1 MFLISTLVPSSGVP
15 VGRIE
20 MLASHLSDPSSMRT
34 SLTSS
39 DSSVARSSRRYAPA
53 SSGERMS
60 GSLTHSTSGTPARL
74 KSTSAASASW
84 MRPLELTWVVLPVS
98 SSMCT
103 RVMPTRLAVPSGSST
118 SRFPPTQI
126 GRSYWLIW

>member
-1 MFLISTLVPSSGVP
+1 MPT
-15 VGRIE
+15 GRIE
-20 MLASHLSDPSSMRT
+20 TLASQRSDPSSMRT

-74 KSTSAASASW
+74 KSIAAASASW
-84 MRPLELTWVVLPVS
+84 MRPVALSCVVLPVS

-103 RVMPTRLAVPSGSST
+103 RVMPTRLVEPSGSST
-118 SRFPPTQI
+118 SRCPPTQI
-126 GRSYWLIW
+126 GRSYWLIWKFFGMSG